1 MPRIELWERLG
12 AVKFVSNMNR
22 PLEIVALESPN
33 GDLLPI
39 YEGNNEVPIGKYSII
54 ILKPY
59 ATGSEPV
66 IQRREYF
73 NIVEFWNDD
82 DVVFIVNE
90 RGFTGTGYMPYTADK
105 WNEYAQKYN
114 DKLVRPAGWN
124 YGTATRMIADVKKR
138 L

>member
-1 MPRIELWERLG
+1 MPHVELWERLG
-12 AVKFVSNMNR
+12 AVKFVSKMNR

-39 YEGNNEVPIGKYSII
+39 YEGNNEVSIGKYSIV

-59 ATGSEPV
+59 ATGEEPV
-66 IQRREYF
+66 MQRREYF
-73 NIVEFWNDD
+73 NTVELWNDD

-90 RGFTGTGYMPYTADK
+90 RGFTGMGYMPYTDNK
-105 WNEYAQKYN
+105 WSEYAQKYK

-124 YGTATRMIADVKKR
+124 YGLAIRMINDVKKR